1 MIRTETRYYNQYN
14 IETFN
19 LPPFSEVKKIYIVDN
34 NIHIIYE
41 FPDEICY
48 VEQTKMVMIK
58 IQEFRS
64 LIDEPGYQY
73 FDTQIKSRSELSNS
87 SFSPNNIQLNIVDS
101 DIIYHFFIQEI
112 KPLIEQR
119 DNKIDNIIKND

>member
-1 MIRTETRYYNQYN
+1 MIRTETRYYNQN
-14 IETFN
+14 LIETFT

-41 FPDEICY
+41 FPDEMCHI
-48 VEQTKMVMIK
+48 EQTKTIMIK

-64 LIDEPGYQY
+64 MISEPGYQY
-73 FDTQIKSRSELSNS
+73 FDTQIKSRPELSNS
-87 SFSPNNIQLNIVDS
+87 SFSPNNIQLNIVNS

>member
-1 MIRTETRYYNQYN
+1 MIRTETRYYNQF
-14 IETFN
+14 ETFN

-41 FPDEICY
+41 FPDEMCY
-48 VEQTKMVMIK
+48 VEQKKMVMIK

-87 SFSPNNIQLNIVDS
+87 SFSPNNIQLNIVNS
-101 DIIYHFFIQEI
+101 DIVYHFFIQEI

>member
-1 MIRTETRYYNQYN
+1 MNSLMKSMI
-14 IETFN
+14 I
-19 LPPFSEVKKIYIVDN
+19 
-34 NIHIIYE
+34 
-41 FPDEICY
+41 
-48 VEQTKMVMIK
+48 
-58 IQEFRS
+58 
-64 LIDEPGYQY
+64 EPGYQY

-87 SFSPNNIQLNIVDS
+87 SFSQNNIQLNIVDS